1 MCLKVTKHVARSA
14 TIMVRWTALEFLVG
28 CSPALNIA
36 ARLSLIFILTA
47 LLMGGLASLA
57 TAFREYQ
64 IQLDRVTHTAA
75 SQLQSRPDLQFHIY
89 RQDKT
94 ALSNALQE
102 FLGSELVN
110 SALVYSNLGEILA
123 SKRNLQAQDYAPAT
137 FDRVRGNLL
146 TVDEALVTFD
156 SSGKR
161 TEPGLL
167 SSLFQPDAPV
177 YYSLPVFSLINPAER
192 GLSVADFAGAM
203 TSGVRPDTQWVIGYL
218 HVLIDRGALGSATLP
233 AAARVF
239 LSVLLLVAIC
249 GVIGWVLAQR
259 LTRPLRQLT
268 ELADEFAAG
277 KLEGPIQIEGS
288 GELAEFARIIN
299 SFLGSL
305 QNFKNEREIN
315 NQLLNMK
322 VEERNSQLTE
332 RNEELNKAVEEV
344 EQTRSRLHHIANY
357 DGLTSLPN
365 RQLFTEQLDLL
376 LRLNRRN
383 KSSLALLFIDLD
395 DFKRVNDSLGISVG
409 DRLLQEVARR
419 LSEAVRNSDSIGY
432 FSNTQAEIAVSRLGG
447 DEFTVVLNEVDNAE
461 STRLVAQ
468 RLLDILAQ
476 PITIEGHELVVKPG
490 VGIAM
495 APIDGADVEQLL
507 RAASIAK
514 QYAKEPGSEQPICF
528 YSRDMAEIGAQ
539 RMRME
544 SDLRKAIERGELAL
558 HYQPQ
563 VDTHSGS
570 VVGAEAL
577 LRWEHPELGMIP
589 PGDFIRMA
597 EDIGYMEELGDW
609 VLVEACRQVAEFNQL
624 DIKLPKMAINVSALQ
639 FDARFVRRISEVLQ
653 ISGIPPSQLE
663 LGLTE
668 GIMTSNEPDTVDAL
682 RGLKE
687 SGVYLSVDDFG
698 TGYSPLNYLSQYP
711 LDELKIDR
719 NFLLE
724 SERSENGAKLV
735 VAIIAM
741 AESLDLRVLAAGVE
755 TPAQL
760 RFLTDNNAHIIQGYL
775 FSQPVPAE
783 QLKPMLAPWHFMERV
798 QKLMQKH
805 SLGDEE
811 P

>member
-1 MCLKVTKHVARSA
+1 
-14 TIMVRWTALEFLVG
+14 VG
-28 CSPALNIA
+28 RNPALNIA
-36 ARLSLIFILTA
+36 ARLSLIFLVTA
-47 LLMGGLASLA
+47 LLMGGLASVA

-94 ALSNALQE
+94 ALANALQE
-102 FLGSELVN
+102 FLASEPVI
-110 SALVYSNLGEILA
+110 SAVVYSNLGEMLA
-123 SKRNLQAQDYAPAT
+123 SHKSPQGMDYAPAA
-137 FDRVRGNLL
+137 FDRIRGNLL
-146 TVDEALVTFD
+146 TVDEALVTFNNAG
-156 SSGKR
+156 SPL
-161 TEPGLL
+161 EPGLF
-167 SSLFQPDAPV
+167 SSLFRPDQPI
-177 YYSLPVFSLINPAER
+177 YYSLPVFTLVNPAER
-192 GLSVADFAGAM
+192 GLSAADFAIAL
-203 TSGVRPDTQWVIGYL
+203 TSGVQPNSQWVIGYL
-218 HVLIDRGALGSATLP
+218 HVLIDRGALGSASLS
-233 AAARVF
+233 AATRVF
-239 LSVLLLVAIC
+239 FIVLLLVVIC
-249 GVIGWVLAQR
+249 GVIVWVLAQR
-259 LTRPLRQLT
+259 ITRPLRQLT
-268 ELADEFAAG
+268 ELADDFAAG
-277 KLEGPIQIEGS
+277 KLDGPLEIEGS

-299 SFLGSL
+299 SFLSGIQS
-305 QNFKNEREIN
+305 FKNERETN
-315 NQLLNMK
+315 NHLLNMK

-357 DGLTSLPN
+357 DGLTNLPN

-432 FSNTQAEIAVSRLGG
+432 FSNSQAEIAVSRLGG
-447 DEFTVVLNEVDNAE
+447 DEFTVVLNEIDTAE
-461 STRLVAQ
+461 STQVVAQ
-468 RLLDILAQ
+468 RLVDIVAQ
-476 PITIEGHELVVKPG
+476 PITIEGHELIIRPAI
-490 VGIAM
+490 GIAM
-495 APIDGADVEQLL
+495 APTDGANVEQLL

-514 QYAKEPGSEQPICF
+514 QYAKEHGNEHSIRF
-528 YSRDMAEIGAQ
+528 YSRDMAEVGAQ

-577 LRWEHPELGMIP
+577 LRWEHPDLGMIA

-609 VLVEACRQVAEFNQL
+609 VLVEACRQVQEFNEQGV
-624 DIKLPKMAINVSALQ
+624 KLPKVAINVSALQ
-639 FDARFVRRISEVLQ
+639 FDARFVRRIAEVLQ
-653 ISGIPPSQLE
+653 ISAIPPSQLE

-668 GIMTSNEPDTVDAL
+668 GIMTSNEPGTVDAL
-682 RGLKE
+682 RGLQE

-724 SERSENGAKLV
+724 SERSDNGAKLV

-741 AESLDLRVLAAGVE
+741 ATSLDLRVLAAGVE

-760 RFLTDNNAHIIQGYL
+760 RFLTDHGAHIIQGYL
-775 FSQPVPAE
+775 FSEPVPAE

-798 QKLMQKH
+798 QKLAQKP
-805 SLGDEE
+805 SLGDEDT
-811 P
+811 